1 MEFEVVYRKDT
12 NNKKIIV
19 GETVR
24 DQIIKTG
31 KLGKYQVKSVVVQG
45 KTFILFVQPR
55 TQVLNLRSYLA

>member
-1 MEFEVVYRKDT
+1 VEFEVVYRKDT

-31 KLGKYQVKSVVVQG
+31 KLGKYQVKSGVVQG
-45 KTFILFVQPR
+45 KTFILFIQPR
-55 TQVLNLRSYLA
+55 TQVLNRRSYLA